1 MFTQLASQ
9 HPKFIDFSDLGEKA
23 QMVVQGFET
32 MTNAICDET
41 LKKNLRKTH
50 SLARYLTPNEEI

>member
-9 HPKFIDFSDLGEKA
+9 HPKFIDFSDLEEKA

-32 MTNAICDET
+32 MTNAICDEK
-41 LKKNLRKTH
+41 LK
-50 SLARYLTPNEEI
+50 